1 MLLQSLV
8 DYYEI
13 LTEDNES
20 GVPRLGYGKANVS
33 FALNISIQGEI
44 LNVIPLKIPD
54 VTGKKMA
61 PQSMTVPEPVKKSV
75 NISSDFL
82 FGNSSYVLGFDNKGK
97 PQRSKECFE
106 SFKELHHCI
115 LKDIKC
121 IEARAVLAF
130 VDSWNVEKA
139 SENVVISEYY
149 EEISAGANLVF
160 KLDGQNTFIHQN
172 KEIRAAWEGY
182 KLQMT
187 SETKLQC
194 LVTGRRA
201 PIARLHP
208 YIKGVK
214 SKKPTP
220 LTLVSFDK
228 DSSAYESYGR
238 VKDQGLN
245 SPVSEYATFAYGT
258 ALNYLLSDHKYK
270 LSVGDTTVVFWAAS
284 PQHIY
289 QDFFA
294 LMLQPDEIELIS
306 TDKQRYERDVDAIRE
321 IKGVFEKLAS
331 GTRAKPNIEED
342 TQFFVVGISPNTA
355 RIAIRFF
362 VRNNFGRFVTD
373 VSKHY
378 EDMSIEKQ
386 YPNEPDHIP
395 LWKLMIE
402 TVPPSSKE
410 KASSPLLSGSV
421 MRSILMGLP
430 YPAALYNAV
439 MARIKAEKDISYYK
453 ASIIKA
459 CISRN
464 NKNKY
469 KEVLTMSLNEKAN
482 QKEYVLGRLFAVL
495 EKAQLDANPGIK
507 STIKDRYFTSAC
519 ATPATIFPT
528 LLRLSNHHIS
538 KAEYGYAI
546 DNQIKGIME
555 ILNVEDNP
563 FPKNFS
569 LEQQGIFILGYYHQK
584 NSFYKK

>member
-54 VTGKKMA
+54 VTGKKMV

-115 LKDIKC
+115 LKDVEC
-121 IEARAVLAF
+121 VEARAILAF
-130 VDSWNVEKA
+130 VDSWNVVEA

-160 KLDGQNTFIHQN
+160 KLDGQNNFIHEN

-182 KLQMT
+182 KLQIT

-284 PQHIY
+284 PQRIY

-321 IKGVFEKLAS
+321 IKGVFEKLEG

-378 EDMSIEKQ
+378 EDMAIEKQ
-386 YPNEPDHIP
+386 YSNEPDHIP
-395 LWKLMIE
+395 LWKLMLE

-439 MARIKAEKDISYYK
+439 MARMKAEKDISYYK

-546 DNQIKGIME
+546 DNQIKGIMD

>member
-75 NISSDFL
+75 NLSSDFL